1 MRLLA
6 VALSGGYPDS
16 EKYALNSKSFIL
28 AFRGQSEEALSASDQ
43 AWAIDRNFVPA
54 EYSRAIALL
63 EGGRKEEALAA
74 AKLCVERDPDFNVG
88 YITLGVILSGLG
100 RTEDAIAAFQEA
112 LRLN

>member
-63 EGGRKEEALAA
+63 AGGRKEEALAA
-74 AKLCVERDPDFNVG
+74 AKLGVERDPDFNVG
-88 YITLGVILSGLG
+88 YSGGLSAL
-100 RTEDAIAAFQEA
+100 
-112 LRLN
+112 LRLRHGGPRLWLPEVDG